1 MQISSG
7 REDREEEKARADP
20 TAFSWVQ
27 ASWDNAEPNNVP
39 GSNAQRGPCAG
50 LKSCFSLAAEGSTSN
65 TRETKNG

>member
-1 MQISSG
+1 LQISSG

-50 LKSCFSLAAEGSTSN
+50 LKVVL
-65 TRETKNG
+65 